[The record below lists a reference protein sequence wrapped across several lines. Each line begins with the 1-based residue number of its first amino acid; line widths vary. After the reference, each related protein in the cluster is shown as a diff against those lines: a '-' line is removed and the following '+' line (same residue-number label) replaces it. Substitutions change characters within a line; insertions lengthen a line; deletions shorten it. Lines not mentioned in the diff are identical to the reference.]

1 MDRMDAAVFIAL
13 MLVVIVI
20 LVSGIALIGI

>member
-1 MDRMDAAVFIAL
+1 MDRIDAAAFIAL

>member
-20 LVSGIALIGI
+20 LVSGIALIGT